1 MKKPLMATILIGIA
15 LAAASPMFAHH
26 GSRVSYDLD
35 RMVTVTG
42 TVSEYQWQ
50 NPHVYVMFDV
60 TDESGKTTAWAAET
74 YSPVVMIRNY
84 QWGHHTFKAGDKVT
98 VTLWPSKIGAPR
110 GFLAKMVFP
119 DGHVTD
125 LTRGGGPE

>member
-1 MKKPLMATILIGIA
+1 MKKLLIAPVLIGVA

-35 RMVTVTG
+35 KTVTVTG
-42 TVSEYQWQ
+42 AVTEYQWQ

-60 TDESGKTTAWAAET
+60 TDESGKVTTWAAET
-74 YSPVVMIRNY
+74 YSPVVMTRNG
-84 QWGHHTFKAGDKVT
+84 WGHRSFKAGDKVT
-98 VTLWPSKIGAPR
+98 VTLWPSKIGTPR
-110 GFLAKMVFP
+110 GFLAKLVFP

-125 LTRGGGPE
+125 LTHAGGPE